1 MTQKDEQLKVLIT
14 GISGFVGYHLAM
26 KCLTEGM
33 SVYGI
38 DKQITDNI
46 NKLESFDKFNFTVA
60 DIGIADDINEA
71 FQEPV
76 DIIYHLAGQP
86 YVWYANSNPQID
98 FNTNVVGTI
107 NILERTRQVGAD
119 KIIFAS
125 SGEVY
130 EGANNIDEES
140 RVKPTNFYG
149 LSKWVAENYIRLY
162 SRYFSLRYTILRF
175 SLIYGPY
182 FQRNVLFD
190 ILNGLSKEDKKIQLY
205 TNLNSEYD
213 LVFVEDAVDAFLQAY
228 DKAWDGKT
236 LNISSGKS
244 ILVRDMVDT
253 LCKLSHSEGKE
264 IEYLTDNLAR
274 KVLSNTRASELG
286 WKQKHSFE
294 AGVNKTLEWW
304 QKQIP
309 DKGGPGK

>member
-1 MTQKDEQLKVLIT
+1 MVQQEKQRKVLIT
-14 GISGFVGYHLAM
+14 GISGFVGYHLATR
-26 KCLTEGM
+26 CLNEGM

-38 DKQITDNI
+38 DKQVTANI
-46 NKLESFDKFNFTVA
+46 DKLASFDKFSFTIA
-60 DIGIADDINEA
+60 DTGNPDDINKA

-76 DIIYHLAGQP
+76 NIIYHLAGQP
-86 YVWYANSNPQID
+86 YVWYANSNPQTD
-98 FNTNVVGTI
+98 FNTNAVGTI
-107 NILERTRQVGAD
+107 NLLERTRQVGAD
-119 KIIFAS
+119 KIVFAS

-140 RVKPTNFYG
+140 GVKPTNFYG

-190 ILNGLSKEDKKIQLY
+190 ILKSLSTEDKKIQLY
-205 TNLNSEYD
+205 TNINSEYD
-213 LVFVEDAVDAFLQAY
+213 LVFVEDAVDAFFQAY

-236 LNISSGKS
+236 LNISSGKG
-244 ILVRDMVDT
+244 IPVRDMVDT
-253 LCKLSHSEGKE
+253 LCKLSHSGEKE

-274 KVLSNTRASELG
+274 KVLSNSRASELG
-286 WKQKHSFE
+286 WKQKHPFE
-294 AGVNKTLEWW
+294 AGVAKTFEWW
-304 QKQIP
+304 QTQIP
-309 DKGGPGK
+309 DKGRVEK

>member
-1 MTQKDEQLKVLIT
+1 MVLQEKPLKVLIT
-14 GISGFVGYHLAM
+14 GISGFVGYHLAT

-33 SVYGI
+33 SVHGI
-38 DKQITDNI
+38 AKQTSDNI
-46 NKLESFDKFNFTVA
+46 HRLESFDKFSFTVA
-60 DIGIADDINEA
+60 DISIADDINKA

-86 YVWYANSNPQID
+86 YVWYANSNPQTD
-98 FNTNVVGTI
+98 FNTNAVGTI
-107 NILERTRQVGAD
+107 NLLERARQVGAG

-125 SGEVY
+125 TGEVY
-130 EGANNIDEES
+130 EESSNIDEES
-140 RVKPTNFYG
+140 GVKPTNFYG

-182 FQRNVLFD
+182 FKRNVLFD

-213 LVFVEDAVDAFLQAY
+213 LVFVEDAVDAFFQACN
-228 DKAWDGKT
+228 KAWDGKT
-236 LNISSGKS
+236 LNISSGKG

-264 IEYLTDNLAR
+264 IEYLTDNMVR
-274 KVLSNTRASELG
+274 KVFSNVRASELG

-294 AGVNKTLEWW
+294 AGVARTLEWW

-309 DKGGPGK
+309 E